1 LIAVQPDTALLSKII
16 ERYLNFLSLCYRS
29 DFDFSM
35 TSRDPYSSPFARCFW
50 VFGMHSIKATEMFN
64 VDREK
69 LALAIIRDL
78 QSKRK
83 SISPGEELVSKEYK
97 QLLAF
102 SLSALRILN
111 QKCILQTE
119 EFLVPFCKLNIV
131 DHLDMLRV
139 SEGLAGSGNHAM
151 FLGQF
156 LIEAQNEFQ
165 IDTMKMQEKWVDYHL
180 TSMNEFGLWGNSS
193 SLTYLQFQNGYHQ
206 YEIFD
211 YLGVETGR
219 ETKLVNELLK
229 LADRA
234 GQFAPYP
241 GGGGCFDYDAIYLL
255 HSLSRFAD
263 SDELTNLFRTTLK
276 TISLSQNS
284 DGGFA
289 ENLWVRPRSFQK
301 FLFAANDACKCLSQ
315 PQVLKEKV
323 LYLCT
328 LQRPKHNQIKT
339 HWSPEPRYWSESN
352 LWDSWFRMLTLA
364 RCWAAVEPETQ
375 ILWDWSQGP
384 GIGHSNGG

>member
-1 LIAVQPDTALLSKII
+1 MVAFQPDTITLSKII
-16 ERYLNFLSLCYRS
+16 ERYLNFLTICNRS

-35 TSRDPYSSPFARCFW
+35 TSRDTYSSPFARCFW
-50 VFGMHSIKATEMFN
+50 VFGMHSIKADEMF
-64 VDREK
+64 DSQREK
-69 LALAIIRDL
+69 IASAIIQDL
-78 QSKRK
+78 QSRRK
-83 SISPGEELVSKEYK
+83 SISPEEELVSKEYK

-102 SLSALRILN
+102 SLSALRILG
-111 QKCILQTE
+111 QKWIQQAE
-119 EFLVPFCKLNIV
+119 ELLVPFCKLDIFDYLN
-131 DHLDMLRV
+131 LFKV

-156 LIEAQNEFQ
+156 LIEAQNELQ
-165 IDTMKMQEKWVDYHL
+165 IDTIRMQEKWVDYHL
-180 TSMNEFGLWGNSS
+180 TSMNEFGLWGNGT

-219 ETKLVNELLK
+219 EKKLVNELLK
-229 LADRA
+229 LADGA

-263 SDELTNLFRTTLK
+263 SDALATLFGTTLK

-301 FLFAANDACKCLSQ
+301 FLFAANNLGKYLNQ
-315 PQVLKEKV
+315 PQVLQEK
-323 LYLCT
+323 LRYLCT
-328 LQRPKHNQIKT
+328 LQRSKHNQIKT
-339 HWSPEPRYWSESN
+339 HWSPQSRYWSESN
-352 LWDSWFRMLTLA
+352 LWDSWFRILTIA
-364 RCWAAVEPETQ
+364 RCSAAIEPETQ
-375 ILWDWSQGP
+375 LLWNWSQGP
-384 GIGHSNGG
+384 GIGYSNDR